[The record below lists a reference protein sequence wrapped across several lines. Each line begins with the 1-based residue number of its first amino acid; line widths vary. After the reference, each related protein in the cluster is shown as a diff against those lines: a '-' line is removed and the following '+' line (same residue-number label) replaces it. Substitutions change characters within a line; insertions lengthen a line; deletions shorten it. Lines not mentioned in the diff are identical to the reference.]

1 MADSNR
7 EPKVHLEIGSRL
19 ENVELVQIAVEASLQ
34 QLEVAEEES
43 NQIGTAVREAVANA
57 IKHGNNSDA
66 SKQVSVDFELQGNEV
81 VIEVKDEGVGFDPER
96 VPNPLE
102 PENLL
107 KPDGR
112 GILLIKE
119 FMDRVEYDF
128 QREHGTALIM
138 RRQIELRSNDPD
150 RQEEE
155 KE

>member
-1 MADSNR
+1 MANSLR
-7 EPKVHLEIGSRL
+7 EPRVHLEIGSRL

-34 QLEVAEEES
+34 QLAVEEAVS

-57 IKHGNNSDA
+57 ITHGNESDA
-66 SKQVSVDFELQGNEV
+66 GKQVRVDFGLEGDEV
-81 VIEVKDEGVGFDPER
+81 VIEVRDEGLGFDPR
-96 VPNPLE
+96 NVPDPLE

-107 KPDGR
+107 KPNGR
-112 GILLIKE
+112 GILLIRE

-128 QREHGTALIM
+128 KEERGTALIM
-138 RRQIELRSNDPD
+138 RKQVELPPRYSD